1 MTLED
6 GSRHRARFL
15 ITAIGPLS
23 APTMP
28 RIEGV
33 ETFQG
38 QSFHTARWPQEPVAS
53 RASGWR

>member
-38 QSFHTARWPQEPVAS
+38 AVLPH
-53 RASGWR
+53 RALAA